1 MARRYAAA
9 PPRRRPAAPRW
20 EAWEDVARHQGKRL
34 RGGRSV
40 VQVQTGY
47 LPATLAE
54 LWEGAA
60 QYFMH
65 VHDGRG
71 QFHARETMLWRAQ
84 HYFYLTLCY
93 IHRYSP
99 KHNFMDE
106 IQTSRLTGASSV
118 SIGVFYKDILP
129 LARLWSRNVDH
140 IRWGDRLRFDNH
152 HPFFPF
158 SHTVIWDSTCMRVQR
173 ATQWQYSRF
182 VVNGHYDFPC
192 FLVLIGITLT
202 GDLVF
207 GSDLFR
213 VNAYDAHLFEDTR
226 HLHPQLPHELNIGD
240 GHFATCPGFST
251 PVQKIG
257 GRQLT
262 VAEAI
267 YNKWLQLVRSRVEH
281 LNTVVKQHQMFKGEP
296 YRGWVKNL
304 SCFVKITLHASAA
317 EIRQREKKNG
327 APRYAGYGW
336 WPHQ

>member
-1 MARRYAAA
+1 
-9 PPRRRPAAPRW
+9 
-20 EAWEDVARHQGKRL
+20 
-34 RGGRSV
+34 
-40 VQVQTGY
+40 
-47 LPATLAE
+47 
-54 LWEGAA
+54 
-60 QYFMH
+60 
-65 VHDGRG
+65 
-71 QFHARETMLWRAQ
+71 
-84 HYFYLTLCY
+84 
-93 IHRYSP
+93 
-99 KHNFMDE
+99 
-106 IQTSRLTGASSV
+106 
-118 SIGVFYKDILP
+118 
-129 LARLWSRNVDH
+129 
-140 IRWGDRLRFDNH
+140 
-152 HPFFPF
+152 
-158 SHTVIWDSTCMRVQR
+158 MRVQR

-226 HLHPQLPHELNIGD
+226 RLHPQLPHELNIGD
-240 GHFATCPGFST
+240 GHFSTCPGFST

-281 LNTVVKQHQMFKGEP
+281 LNSVVKQHQMFKGEP
-296 YRGWVKNL
+296 YRGWMKNL